1 MDTMKL
7 ENRRV
12 AVEPERVSRNGRRF
26 FSEAHKRAVVAKCL
40 VPGASVSAIAL
51 AHGFNTNLVRKWI
64 SNHPSRGVLGRP
76 GGTLVPVS
84 LLEAPAKPTRRAAA
98 GKRAPGTEGGWIE
111 VEIGAARV
119 ILRGHV
125 DAAQLRGLFDALG
138 VWR

>member
-1 MDTMKL
+1 MKL

-12 AVEPERVSRNGRRF
+12 PVEPERVSRNGRRF
-26 FSEAHKRAVVAKCL
+26 FSEAHKRAVVEKCL

-64 SNHPSRGVLGRP
+64 SNHQSRRIPGRP
-76 GGTLVPVS
+76 TGTLVPVS
-84 LLEAPAKPTRRAAA
+84 LLEASAKPTRRRAA
-98 GKRAPGTEGGWIE
+98 GKRVAEAASGWIE
-111 VEIGAARV
+111 LEIGAVRV

-125 DAAQLRGLFDALG
+125 DAGELRAVFDALG